1 MFFLKLLNRDGGY
14 HAFSIRKFTKGY
26 FLMNIVF
33 GFIILLGIIGLVSW
47 FFTVYNGLVQVR
59 ENIKKSW
66 ANIDVLLMQRS
77 DEIPKLIKTVKA
89 FATHEKEMFDS
100 VMAAREKYLGA
111 SSVGEKADADNML
124 SGALK
129 SVFALSEAYPELR
142 SNENF
147 IQFQNRIS
155 GLENEIA
162 DRREFYNE
170 SVNNYNIR
178 IQSLPDVWIAG
189 PMGLQQEE
197 MFEVPVEK
205 KDDVDIDLD
214 DLYGDKGSDQQ

>member
-1 MFFLKLLNRDGGY
+1 
-14 HAFSIRKFTKGY
+14 
-26 FLMNIVF
+26 MNIVF

-111 SSVGEKADADNML
+111 SSV
-124 SGALK
+124 
-129 SVFALSEAYPELR
+129 
-142 SNENF
+142 
-147 IQFQNRIS
+147 
-155 GLENEIA
+155 
-162 DRREFYNE
+162 
-170 SVNNYNIR
+170 
-178 IQSLPDVWIAG
+178 PDVWIAG

-205 KDDVDIDLD
+205 KEDVDIDLD

>member
-1 MFFLKLLNRDGGY
+1 
-14 HAFSIRKFTKGY
+14 
-26 FLMNIVF
+26 MNIVF

-129 SVFALSEAYPELR
+129 SVFALSESYPELR

-205 KDDVDIDLD
+205 KEDVDIDLD
-214 DLYGDKGSDQQ
+214 DLYGDKGSD

>member
-1 MFFLKLLNRDGGY
+1 
-14 HAFSIRKFTKGY
+14 
-26 FLMNIVF
+26 
-33 GFIILLGIIGLVSW
+33 
-47 FFTVYNGLVQVR
+47 
-59 ENIKKSW
+59 
-66 ANIDVLLMQRS
+66 MQRS

-100 VMAAREKYLGA
+100 VMVAREKYLGA

-124 SGALK
+124 SDALK

-205 KDDVDIDLD
+205 KEDVDIDLD

>member
-1 MFFLKLLNRDGGY
+1 
-14 HAFSIRKFTKGY
+14 
-26 FLMNIVF
+26 MNIVF

-47 FFTVYNGLVQVR
+47 FFTGYNGLVQVR

-170 SVNNYNIR
+170 S
-178 IQSLPDVWIAG
+178 
-189 PMGLQQEE
+189 
-197 MFEVPVEK
+197 EK
-205 KDDVDIDLD
+205 L
-214 DLYGDKGSDQQ
+214 

>member
-1 MFFLKLLNRDGGY
+1 M
-14 HAFSIRKFTKGY
+14 S
-26 FLMNIVF
+26 IVF

-205 KDDVDIDLD
+205 KEDVDIDLD

>member
-1 MFFLKLLNRDGGY
+1 
-14 HAFSIRKFTKGY
+14 
-26 FLMNIVF
+26 MNIVF

-147 IQFQNRIS
+147 NQFQNRIS

-205 KDDVDIDLD
+205 KEDVDIDLD

>member
-1 MFFLKLLNRDGGY
+1 
-14 HAFSIRKFTKGY
+14 
-26 FLMNIVF
+26 MNIVF

-100 VMAAREKYLGA
+100 VIAAREKYLGA

-155 GLENEIA
+155 DLENEIA

-205 KDDVDIDLD
+205 KEDVDIDLD

>member
-1 MFFLKLLNRDGGY
+1 MHFQTANSSKVFFLM
-14 HAFSIRKFTKGY
+14 S
-26 FLMNIVF
+26 IVF

-178 IQSLPDVWIAG
+178 IQSLPDAWIAG

>member
-1 MFFLKLLNRDGGY
+1 
-14 HAFSIRKFTKGY
+14 
-26 FLMNIVF
+26 MNIVF
-33 GFIILLGIIGLVSW
+33 GFVILLGIIGLVSW

-205 KDDVDIDLD
+205 KEDVDIDLD